1 MGNGKDLYRGIKE
14 GGYQWLIHYGMILSN
29 YGMILSIRMCCKA
42 MAL

>member
-1 MGNGKDLYRGIKE
+1 MGNGKNLYRGIKK
-14 GGYQWLIHYGMILSN
+14 GGYQWLMY